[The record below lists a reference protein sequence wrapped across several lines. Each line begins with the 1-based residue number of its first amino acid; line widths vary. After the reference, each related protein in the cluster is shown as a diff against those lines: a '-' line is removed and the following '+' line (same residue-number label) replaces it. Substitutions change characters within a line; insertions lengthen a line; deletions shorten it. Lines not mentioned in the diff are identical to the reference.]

1 MSCFNKINFCFSG
14 IKIQS
19 ETHDSIEDAKTA
31 LSLYRKFVE
40 LKEHNRVEEA
50 IEELYDAG
58 RNSGWEVLAS
68 ED

>member
-1 MSCFNKINFCFSG
+1 MIIKLVTHLG

-31 LSLYRKFVE
+31 LSLYRKFEE
-40 LKEHNRVEEA
+40 LMELNRVNAA

-58 RNSGWEVLAS
+58 RNSGWEVPGS